1 MGVVAGALA
10 GRAMAGQLFGVG
22 AVSVVTTIVVAGIV
36 AAMAWIAAYIPARRA
51 SRVDP
56 AIVLRAE

>member
-1 MGVVAGALA
+1 MPELQLPGVSSQIGIAAALT
-10 GRAMAGQLFGVG
+10 LFGLL
-22 AVSVVTTIVVAGIV
+22 AC
-36 AAMAWIAAYIPARRA
+36 YLPARRA